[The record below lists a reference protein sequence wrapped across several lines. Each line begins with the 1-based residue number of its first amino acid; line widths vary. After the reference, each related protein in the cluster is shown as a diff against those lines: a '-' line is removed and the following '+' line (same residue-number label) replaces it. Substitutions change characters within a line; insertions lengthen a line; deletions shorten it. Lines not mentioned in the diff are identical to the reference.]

1 MQINP
6 NYQSVLQKDKKAH
19 IAKEIYGP
27 RQIRRGLL
35 RTALNKMLRN
45 LTKRVKR
52 LIFRFFALRAKNNE
66 TSPG

>member
-6 NYQSVLQKDKKAH
+6 QLQSVLQKNKKVH

-35 RTALNKMLRN
+35 RTALNKMLQN
-45 LTKRVKR
+45 LMRRVKR
-52 LIFRFFALRAKNNE
+52 LIFRYFAPRVKNR
-66 TSPG
+66 